1 MSLTRPSA
9 ALVLA
14 LLALLAAPAA
24 GTDKADGESR
34 KWLGGVRP
42 ILLPEEE
49 KTYEGLEDETER
61 EEFRKIFWARRDP
74 DLETP
79 TNEYQIEYEK
89 ARAEADLRF
98 KVGVTPGSLTDC
110 GRVLILLGR
119 PDCVETVDW
128 GEKPGR
134 SFVHVED
141 RANARLRATPERWT
155 FESRPALAFAGGQIQ
170 LDFDES
176 CQLPRDARLERLLRR
191 LAARLVVNPGLGYRP
206 GADGRLVTLA
216 DQLPRPTLLA
226 ALLRAPRQDFPVAA
240 RPTMFLRSAGG
251 ATYVAGLV
259 RLEPGSVTVQ
269 EVEGRRLA
277 RAQVGVRA
285 LAEDGTLAAS
295 RERAVAGGLQ
305 PDGGFVVSFGVALRP
320 GRYTLNVGVLDTG
333 TDKGGVASQPL
344 TVPDFATGG
353 LALSPVIVLRDIREL
368 PPDGDDPLAD
378 FQLGPMRY
386 LPRYANV
393 FAATDTV
400 TLLAFVYDA
409 KTDEAGKAATTVRFA
424 IMKDGKPVARAEDQR
439 FDTPGAAP
447 SVGPVPLEGF
457 EPGLY
462 VAQVEV
468 RDDLAGEDL
477 VQEASFEVRRE

>member
-1 MSLTRPSA
+1 MSLKRPSA

-14 LLALLAAPAA
+14 LLAAPAP

-34 KWLGGVRP
+34 KWLDGVRP

-49 KTYEGLEDETER
+49 KIYKGLEDRAER
-61 EEFRKIFWARRDP
+61 EEFQKIFWARRDP

-79 TNEYQIEYEK
+79 TNEYQVEYEK
-89 ARAEADLRF
+89 ARVEADLSF

-110 GRVLILLGR
+110 GRVLILLGP
-119 PDCVETVDW
+119 PDRVEKVDW

-134 SFVHVED
+134 TLVHVD
-141 RANARLRATPERWT
+141 DLADARLRATPERWT
-155 FESRPALAFAGGQIQ
+155 FKDRPALAFAGGQMQI
-170 LDFDES
+170 DFDEH
-176 CQLPRDARLERLLRR
+176 CLAPRDARLEGLWHR

-240 RPTMFLRSAGG
+240 RPTVFLKSTGG
-251 ATYVAGLV
+251 ATYVAGLL

-269 EVEGRRLA
+269 EVEGRSLA
-277 RAQVGVRA
+277 RVQVGLRA

-295 RERAVAGGLQ
+295 RERAGAGGLQ
-305 PDGGFVVSFGVALRP
+305 PDGGFVVSYGVALRP
-320 GRYTLNVGVLDTG
+320 GRYTLNVGVLDAG

-353 LALSPVIVLRDIREL
+353 LALSPVIVLRDIREQ

-386 LPRYANV
+386 VPRYANV

-400 TLLAFVYDA
+400 TLLAFVYNA
-409 KTDEAGKAATTVRFA
+409 KADEAGKAAITVSFA
-424 IMKDGKPVARAEDQR
+424 IMKDGRPVARAEDQR

-462 VAQVEV
+462 VAQVKV
-468 RDDLAGEDL
+468 RDDLAGNDL